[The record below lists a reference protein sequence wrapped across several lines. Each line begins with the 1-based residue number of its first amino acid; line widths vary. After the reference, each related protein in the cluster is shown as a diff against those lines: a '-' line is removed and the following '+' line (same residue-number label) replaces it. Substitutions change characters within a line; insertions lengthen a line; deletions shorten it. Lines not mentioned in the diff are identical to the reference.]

1 MNFTNTNDAREDIY
15 WDLNGQLWHQFNY
28 QVWNQVLDQVN
39 VQVPHQVF
47 EQFKSIRNKIT
58 QEINK

>member
-39 VQVPHQVF
+39 WQLNGQIFP
-47 EQFKSIRNKIT
+47 IRNKT
-58 QEINK
+58 KEEINK